1 MDRYILI
8 IKSSWSKMYLMHFQS
23 FKNIVNKGGIKQ
35 AINKSINVS
44 LIPKIHFGIKQPP
57 QKNKY
62 LSNYIEPFQSSMSNN
77 HILLIVSVITGVILI
92 QSFLY
97 Y

>member
-1 MDRYILI
+1 MYI
-8 IKSSWSKMYLMHFQS
+8 MHFQS

-57 QKNKY
+57 QFFFK
-62 LSNYIEPFQSSMSNN
+62 SNYIEPFQSSMSNN